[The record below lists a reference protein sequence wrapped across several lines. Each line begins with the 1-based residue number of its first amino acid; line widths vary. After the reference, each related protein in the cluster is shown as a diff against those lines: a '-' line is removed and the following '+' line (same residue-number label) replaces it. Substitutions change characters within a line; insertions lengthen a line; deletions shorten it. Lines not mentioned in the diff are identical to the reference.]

1 MPKINSK
8 FKPLYTSNKR
18 YFCITGGRGSS
29 KSFSVSDFL
38 LRLTYEASQ
47 IILFTRWTLTSAE
60 ISIIPEFIE
69 KMELNGCVEDFDTTG
84 GVITNKLT
92 GSKIIFRGIKTSAG
106 NQTANLKSIQGVTT
120 WVLDEAEE
128 LNDEKI
134 FDKIDDSI
142 RTKGI
147 QNRVILILNPVTS
160 AHWIYNRFFDGG
172 KKDDSEYIHT
182 TYLDNI
188 ENLSQSFIDK
198 AEKTKLNNLRKYD
211 HTYLGEWLDKAD
223 GVVFDNWI
231 IGEFDETLQ
240 YIYGQDYG
248 FSVDPSTLVRIAVD
262 ENKRKLY
269 CEELFYKPGLSTEQI
284 YSLNLNYAK
293 NGLIIADSAEPRLID
308 ELKKKGLN
316 IQGCEKGQGSVSSGL
331 LAMQDYELIITEKS
345 VNLQK
350 ELRNYIWLDK
360 GSKLVIDDYNHCIDP
375 MRYAFAYLT
384 MFKRIVW

>member
-1 MPKINSK
+1 MVKINSK
-8 FKPLYTSNKR
+8 FKPLYTSSKR

-38 LRLTYEASQ
+38 LRLTYEANQ

-69 KMELNGCVEDFDTTG
+69 KMELNGCIADFDTTG
-84 GVITNKLT
+84 GIITNKIT

-160 AHWIYNRFFDGG
+160 AHWIYSRFFEGG
-172 KKDDSEYIHT
+172 IKSDTEYIHT

-188 ENLSQSFIDK
+188 DNLSQSFIEK
-198 AEKTKLNNLRKYD
+198 AERIKQTNQQKYN

-223 GVVFDNWI
+223 GVVFDNWV
-231 IGEFDETLQ
+231 IGDFDESLQ
-240 YIYGQDYG
+240 FAFGQDYG
-248 FSVDPSTLVRIAVD
+248 FSDDPTTLIKCAVD
-262 ENKRKLY
+262 EKRKKIYLKE
-269 CEELFYKPGLSTEQI
+269 CFCKPKLSTDNI
-284 YSLNLNYAK
+284 YELNKYYA
-293 NGLIIADSAEPRLID
+293 GEMLIIGDSSEPRLID
-308 ELKKKGLN
+308 ELFKKGLT
-316 IQGCEKGQGSVSSGL
+316 IYGCEKGQGSVSAGL
-331 LAMQDYELIITEKS
+331 LKMLDYELIIDKDST
-345 VNLQK
+345 NLQK
-350 ELRNYIWLDK
+350 ELRNYVWIDK
-360 GSKLVIDDYNHCIDP
+360 GSKLVIDDYNHCIDAA
-375 MRYAFAYLT
+375 RYIINRLTNNAFFA
-384 MFKRIVW
+384 I

>member
-38 LRLTYEASQ
+38 LRLTYEAGQ

-69 KMELNGCVEDFDTTG
+69 KMELNGCIEDFDTTG

-198 AEKTKLNNLRKYD
+198 AEKTKLNNLRKYE

-223 GVVFDNWI
+223 GVVFDNWV

-240 YIYGQDYG
+240 SIYGQDYG
-248 FSVDPSTLVRIAVD
+248 FSVDPSTLVKIAVD
-262 ENKRKLY
+262 EKKRKIY

-284 YSLNLNYAK
+284 YSLNSNYAK

-316 IQGCEKGQGSVSSGL
+316 IQGCEKGQGSVSAGL